1 MLVSFARVPVAQPL
15 PNLMKKPLL
24 VALVLLL
31 IVVAVAGRRWW
42 WKSTA
47 EVATLAAGPAPAAVV
62 PDSTVIILTGRVGAG
77 GTEPV
82 LSRKRGRIRNVYFS
96 PGEYMHRGA
105 VMAKLADYNFVV
117 APHDG
122 FLGERQVIVGQYV
135 TPTTVVSTISKHG
148 YLQVPVG
155 LLAKKK
161 THVQPGDS
169 VRVWATARPTRVVT
183 GVAAPATDTTG
194 GITLEIRLPSRSP
207 LRLGEVA
214 SVQLKR

>member
-1 MLVSFARVPVAQPL
+1 
-15 PNLMKKPLL
+15 MKKTTLIAVLAVL
-24 VALVLLL
+24 VALG
-31 IVVAVAGRRWW
+31 VVSRRWW

-47 EVATLAAGPAPAAVV
+47 EVAALASGPAPAAVV
-62 PDSTVIILTGRVGAG
+62 PDSTVIVLTGRVGAG

-82 LSRKRGRIRNVYFS
+82 LARKRGRIRNVYFS
-96 PGEYMHRGA
+96 PGEYVRRGA
-105 VMAKLADYNFVV
+105 VMAKLADYNFVT

-122 FLGERQVIVGQYV
+122 FLGERQV
-135 TPTTVVSTISKHG
+135 T
-148 YLQVPVG
+148 VG

-161 THVQPGDS
+161 THVQAGDS

>member
-1 MLVSFARVPVAQPL
+1 
-15 PNLMKKPLL
+15 MKKPFLI
-24 VALVLLL
+24 ALVLLL
-31 IVVAVAGRRWW
+31 IVAVVSRRWW

-47 EVATLAAGPAPAAVV
+47 EVAALAAGPAPAAVV
-62 PDSTVIILTGRVGAG
+62 PDSTVIVLTGRVGAG

-82 LSRKRGRIRNVYFS
+82 LARKRGRVRNVYFS
-96 PGEYMHRGA
+96 PGEYVRKGA
-105 VMAKLADYNFVV
+105 VLAKLADYNFVT

-122 FLGERQVIVGQYV
+122 FLGERQVAVGQYV
-135 TPTTVVSTISKHG
+135 MPTTVVSTISKHG

-155 LLAKKK
+155 LLAKTK

-183 GVAAPATDTTG
+183 GVAAPATDTSG
-194 GITLEIRLPSRSP
+194 GIRLEIRLPSRAP
-207 LRLGEVA
+207 LHLGEVA

>member
-1 MLVSFARVPVAQPL
+1 
-15 PNLMKKPLL
+15 MKKPLL
-24 VALVLLL
+24 LALVLLL
-31 IVVAVAGRRWW
+31 IVGAVLGRRWW
-42 WKSTA
+42 WKSTD
-47 EVATLAAGPAPAAVV
+47 EVAALAAGPAPAAVI
-62 PDSTVIILTGRVGAG
+62 PDSTVIVLTGRVGAG

-82 LSRKRGRIRNVYFS
+82 LARKRGRIRNVYFGA
-96 PGEYMHRGA
+96 GEYVRRGA
-105 VMAKLADYNFVV
+105 VIAKLADYNFVV

-122 FLGERQVIVGQYV
+122 FLGERLVAVGQYV
-135 TPTTVVSTISKHG
+135 APTTVVSTISKQG

-155 LLAKKK
+155 IMAKKQA
-161 THVQPGDS
+161 HVQPGDS
-169 VRVWATARPTRVVT
+169 VRVWATSRPTRVVT

>member
-1 MLVSFARVPVAQPL
+1 
-15 PNLMKKPLL
+15 MKKPLL

-31 IVVAVAGRRWW
+31 IIGAVVGRRWW

-47 EVATLAAGPAPAAVV
+47 EVAALAAGPAPAAVV
-62 PDSTVIILTGRVGAG
+62 PDSTVIVLTGRVGAG

-82 LSRKRGRIRNVYFS
+82 LARKRGRIRNVYFG
-96 PGEYMHRGA
+96 PGEYVRRGA
-105 VMAKLADYNFVV
+105 VMAKLADYNFVT

-122 FLGERQVIVGQYV
+122 FLGERQVAVGQYV
-135 TPTTVVSTISKHG
+135 TPATVVSSISKQG

-155 LLAKKK
+155 VLARKK

-183 GVAAPATDTTG
+183 GVAARATDTTG
-194 GITLEIRLPSRSP
+194 GISLEIRLPSRSP
-207 LRLGEVA
+207 LHLGEVA